1 MIMDILFV
9 IICLIMEFKFQK
21 NGKINNIRIQK
32 LIVIDILKQQDKYGI
47 KRRYQIKIVIIIQV
61 YNVDI
66 KIILLQCI

>member
-1 MIMDILFV
+1 MYV

-21 NGKINNIRIQK
+21 NGKISSIRIQK
-32 LIVIDILKQQDKYGI
+32 LIVIDILEHQDKYGI
-47 KRRYQIKIVIIIQV
+47 KRGYQIKIVIIIQV